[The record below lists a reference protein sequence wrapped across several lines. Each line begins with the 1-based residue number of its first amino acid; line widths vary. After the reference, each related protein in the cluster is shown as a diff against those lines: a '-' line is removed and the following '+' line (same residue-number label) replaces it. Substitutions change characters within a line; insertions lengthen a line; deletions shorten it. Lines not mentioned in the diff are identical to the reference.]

1 MKHEAFINTIE
12 KTNNPVSKKIIA
24 AFDGLRF
31 SESTLEEAIRLA
43 RQYNAH
49 LVGVFLHEFTTRGF
63 AVYETLVGQTGST
76 KELFEDLEKEDGATY
91 QASVDTFEAA
101 CREEGVPYSI
111 HRDRQSARK
120 ELLHESAFADLLV
133 IDPEETFSY
142 IEEETPGWFMKTIL
156 HEAHCPVWLVSKKQG
171 PIHRLVFL
179 YDGSS
184 SSMQA
189 IKMFT
194 YIFPEMS
201 GKEVLVLSVK
211 SGTLNLHVPDN
222 KLIHEW
228 MKRHYSRTD
237 YKVVQGEVSDLVNLC
252 KEQGSEI
259 LVVAGAY
266 ERNKVSNWLHPSL
279 ADQLMRHLKAPLFIT
294 HC

>member
-1 MKHEAFINTIE
+1 M
-12 KTNNPVSKKIIA
+12 KKIIA

-31 SESTLEEAIRLA
+31 SESTLEESIRLA
-43 RQYNAH
+43 RQHNAH
-49 LVGVFLHEFTTRGF
+49 LVGVFLHEFTARGF
-63 AVYETLVGQTGST
+63 VVYEALVGQTGNT
-76 KELFEDLEKEDGATY
+76 KELFDELEKDDAATY
-91 QASVDTFEAA
+91 KASVDTFEAA
-101 CREEGVPYSI
+101 CLEEGISYSI
-111 HRDRQSARK
+111 HKDKRSARK

-133 IDPEETFSY
+133 IDPSETFSY
-142 IEEETPGWFMKTIL
+142 IEESMPGWFIKSIL
-156 HEAHCPVWLVSKKQG
+156 HEAHCPVWLTSKKQG

-179 YDGSS
+179 YDGSA

-194 YIFPEMS
+194 YLFPEMS

-222 KLIHEW
+222 RLIREW

-237 YKVVQGEVSDLVNLC
+237 YKVVQGDISQLINLC
-252 KEQGSEI
+252 KEQGPEV

-266 ERNKVSNWLHPSL
+266 ERNKISNWLHPSL
-279 ADQLMRHLKAPLFIT
+279 ADDLMHQLKAPLFIT